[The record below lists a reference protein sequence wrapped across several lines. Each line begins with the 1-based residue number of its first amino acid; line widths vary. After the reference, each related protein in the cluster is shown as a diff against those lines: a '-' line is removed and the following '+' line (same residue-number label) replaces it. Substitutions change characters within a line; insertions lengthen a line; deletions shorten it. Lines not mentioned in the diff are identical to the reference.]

1 MKRLPAIVHHRVITF
16 LLVLAAVVIGN
27 LINQIFI
34 SNQPIEATKTE
45 EQILAQLSKLEKDIR
60 YQSTTIEQAQKERD
74 RLQAALEYHHQLM
87 DKTKTVT
94 VQPTN

>member
-1 MKRLPAIVHHRVITF
+1 MKRLPAIVRHRVIIF

-27 LINQIFI
+27 LISQIFI
-34 SNQPIEATKTE
+34 PNQQIESTKTE
-45 EQILAQLSKLEKDIR
+45 ERILAQFSKLEKDIR

-74 RLQAALEYHHQLM
+74 RLQHALEYHQQLM

-94 VQPTN
+94 IPPTN